1 MVRHGTSV
9 FNWISAEIKKVHPG
23 GDYTE
28 EHKKAMVREDTIDP
42 DLHEFGIM
50 QAELARESV
59 NKLNVRTVFV
69 SPVQRAIQTA
79 VHMFKDHPNKANITL
94 VVVPIMREIM
104 HTANDIPAD
113 YDKVMERYGE
123 GAPDAFGLKFD
134 FSMFFLYGRP

>member
-1 MVRHGTSV
+1 
-9 FNWISAEIKKVHPG
+9 
-23 GDYTE
+23 
-28 EHKKAMVREDTIDP
+28 MVREDTIDP
-42 DLHEFGIM
+42 NLHEFGVM

-59 NKLNVRTVFV
+59 NKLNIRTVLV

-94 VVVPIMREIM
+94 VIVPIMREIM

-123 GAPDAFGLKFD
+123 GAADAHGLKFD